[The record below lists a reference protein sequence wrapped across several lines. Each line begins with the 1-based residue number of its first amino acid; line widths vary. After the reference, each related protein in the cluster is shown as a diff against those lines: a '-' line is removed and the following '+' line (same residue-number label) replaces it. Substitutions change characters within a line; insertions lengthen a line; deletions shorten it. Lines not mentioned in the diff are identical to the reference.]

1 MSNAL
6 KFTSKG
12 KISVNIRLVS
22 EDRKST
28 AIEFLIT
35 DTGLVLP
42 KTDSSIY
49 LKNFQNRLPRE
60 PPTLMA
66 EQASVLP
73 LLNNFELQ
81 GGTIAF
87 SEEGKGSS
95 FGFIMNFKK
104 SNQEITNDGTRSI
117 LP

>member
-1 MSNAL
+1 
-6 KFTSKG
+6 
-12 KISVNIRLVS
+12 
-22 EDRKST
+22 
-28 AIEFLIT
+28 
-35 DTGLVLP
+35 
-42 KTDSSIY
+42 
-49 LKNFQNRLPRE
+49 
-60 PPTLMA
+60 MA

-104 SNQEITNDGTRSI
+104 SNPRNHKRRNQKHPTLIFPKNQQPKEQKYWSKM
-117 LP
+117 